1 MARHLT
7 MHTIIRFVISVSV
20 FLCTVISIAQ
30 NGNKTITGKVLDK
43 ENNQPIPFAS
53 IYLKGQAIGTISN
66 EEGKFVFHI
75 SNRGNGTV
83 IISSLGYSSIEKN
96 VDDFNLDQQIF
107 LSAEV
112 NALSEVVITTTKKKK
127 LSAKQIVKK
136 AYQEIPNNYP
146 DQSYI
151 LEGFVR
157 DLQKE
162 DSTYVEYLECA
173 AKFYNQPTN
182 KEVEAKV
189 ELVAIRNSYIAEKN
203 PWNKQWERKNSI
215 IDLIEDDFIRFDYGP
230 IKGKNGWKYEL
241 EDILPYN
248 QKYVYKI
255 KGTDAP
261 FQKATLYIDTE
272 SFAFV
277 RMELTRTANKGK
289 SWKRRLTHGGEQ
301 VYYNVIFEYQEY
313 RNKMYLKYQR
323 EEDTWN
329 IYDTKTPSKLL
340 FVKEPKKELF
350 VNKIIVDNVE
360 KYPFTRNMNSD
371 SSIENHSSEYNAE
384 FWLNY
389 NAPQQTKEISKIEQY
404 LKGTS
409 N

>member
-1 MARHLT
+1 MAQ
-7 MHTIIRFVISVSV
+7 S
-20 FLCTVISIAQ
+20 
-30 NGNKTITGKVLDK
+30 NNKTITGKVLDK
-43 ENNQPIPFAS
+43 ENNKPITFAS

-75 SNRGNGTV
+75 SNKESGV
-83 IISSLGYSSIEKN
+83 IIISSLGYGSIEKN
-96 VDDFNLDQQIF
+96 VDDFNSDQQIF

-112 NALSEVVITTTKKKK
+112 SALSEVVITTTKKKK

-136 AYQEIPNNYP
+136 AYQEIANNYP

-173 AKFYNQPTN
+173 AKFYNQPTD
-182 KEVEAKV
+182 KEIEAKV

-248 QKYVYKI
+248 RKYVYKI
-255 KGTDAP
+255 KGMDVP

-277 RMELTRTANKGK
+277 RMELTRTAHKGK

-301 VYYNVIFEYQEY
+301 LYYNVIFEYQKY
-313 RNKMYLKYQR
+313 KNKMYLK
-323 EEDTWN
+323 
-329 IYDTKTPSKLL
+329 
-340 FVKEPKKELF
+340 
-350 VNKIIVDNVE
+350 
-360 KYPFTRNMNSD
+360 
-371 SSIENHSSEYNAE
+371 
-384 FWLNY
+384 
-389 NAPQQTKEISKIEQY
+389 ISKGRRY
-404 LKGTS
+404 LEYL
-409 N
+409 